1 MNRNGSS
8 TKRFTLND
16 SDIHYSNF

>member
-1 MNRNGSS
+1 MSRNGSS